1 VCHSSNAV
9 RVQSRW
15 GTTDRRDLWWVDP
28 LLTLLVLSAFVIY
41 ATLRAIMNRE
51 YEVGEL
57 ISP

>member
-1 VCHSSNAV
+1 VSSSSD
-9 RVQSRW
+9 VQSRW
-15 GTTDRRDLWWVDP
+15 GATDRRDLWWVDP